1 MDGTLS
7 RHTGTVTEQSRIL
20 ISYGKRRSCQPWRE
34 IGVWMYSWINNDALI
49 PRGPFSKLQSLTA
62 APISMHGLFVMTD
75 IRQISYLK
83 ASSQMQCHIVKFGWF
98 WLLYLSVLF
107 MSITI
112 VLRESNSHYPKSMVY
127 NDAES
132 KWKDCYLWPTFQMTN
147 TDINLTQ
154 WRFTGW
160 GDAPLFTLPLKVYFN
175 HVYTNLVLIHSYM
188 VFDTS

>member
-1 MDGTLS
+1 
-7 RHTGTVTEQSRIL
+7 
-20 ISYGKRRSCQPWRE
+20 
-34 IGVWMYSWINNDALI
+34 
-49 PRGPFSKLQSLTA
+49 
-62 APISMHGLFVMTD
+62 MHGLFVMTD

-188 VFDTS
+188 VLILHRVNTYLVSFVFFLILKPQYHLVYWLTCRHQIFARLNSDLSFCSFTLRLNAGIH